1 MAIVVG
7 TDVVVGSSVVG
18 YSVVGFSVVG
28 SSGVGVVGSC
38 VVDSSVAVVG
48 PCVVGSSVVGL
59 SVSGVVGKDVVAV
72 GAAVVCEAADQSSN
86 LKTRTTRKSVRPT
99 PLQNNVLRV
108 SGCWSRVWLCSWP
121 QGGHSNA
128 ETGPSRVL
136 TFDDLFDHDL
146 IRTTYSR
153 TSHGSQARLHLSCTS
168 VARS

>member
-99 PLQNNVLRV
+99 ITKQRSARVRLLVTCMALFRVFLASGRPPVMRKQDLRV
-108 SGCWSRVWLCSWP
+108 FS
-121 QGGHSNA
+121 
-128 ETGPSRVL
+128 PS
-136 TFDDLFDHDL
+136 
-146 IRTTYSR
+146 I
-153 TSHGSQARLHLSCTS
+153 
-168 VARS
+168 